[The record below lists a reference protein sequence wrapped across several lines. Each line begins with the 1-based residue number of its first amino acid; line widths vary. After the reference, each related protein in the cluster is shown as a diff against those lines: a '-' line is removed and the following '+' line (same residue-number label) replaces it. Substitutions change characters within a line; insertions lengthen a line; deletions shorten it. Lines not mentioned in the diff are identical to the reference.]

1 MQVGYYPGCSLE
13 STAKEFDLSIRAIL
27 KELGVS
33 LKEIPD
39 WNCCGASPAHYLNE
53 ELAVAL
59 PYRNLV
65 NAEEAGLD
73 QVVSPC
79 PACYSHL
86 KHVHEWI
93 GKDPGLAR
101 RLQALTGKGYK
112 GNVRSKHVLDFI
124 KEDVGLDTLKS
135 SLKTSLKGL
144 RVASYYGCLTR
155 LPGVDIDDRENPVLM
170 DEIVSAIGGEPL
182 DWSHKTECCGASLS
196 VTRTEIA
203 LRLTR
208 SILES
213 AQEKGADCIA
223 VVCPLCQSNLD
234 TRQGDINR
242 VYGTHYR
249 FPILYVSQLIGL
261 TQKLAWEQLGL
272 NRLIIDARE
281 LVSKKGILEA
291 EAS

>member
-13 STAKEFDLSIRAIL
+13 STAKEFDLSVRAIF

-59 PYRNLV
+59 PYQNLV
-65 NAEEAGLD
+65 NAEEAGID
-73 QVVSPC
+73 HVISPC

-86 KHVHEWI
+86 KHVHERVGEDPAL
-93 GKDPGLAR
+93 GK
-101 RLQALTGKGYK
+101 RLQALAGKGYRGK
-112 GNVRSKHVLDFI
+112 VRSKHVLDFI
-124 KEDVGLDTLKS
+124 KKDIGLDSLKS
-135 SLKTSLKGL
+135 SLKTSLEGL
-144 RVASYYGCLTR
+144 KVASYYGCLTR
-155 LPGVDIDDRENPVLM
+155 LPGVDIDDPENPVLM
-170 DEIVSAIGGEPL
+170 DEIVSAIGGTPL

-208 SILES
+208 SILEA

-234 TRQGDINR
+234 TRQGDINKI
-242 VYGTHYR
+242 YGTNFR
-249 FPILYVSQLIGL
+249 LPILYLSQLIGL
-261 TQKLAWEQLGL
+261 AQKQGWERLGL
-272 NRLIIDARE
+272 NRLIIDAKS
-281 LVSKKGILEA
+281 LLLNKGLLET
-291 EAS
+291 

>member
-1 MQVGYYPGCSLE
+1 MEVGYYPGCSLE
-13 STAKEFDLSIRAIL
+13 SSAKEFDLSIRAIF
-27 KELGVS
+27 KELDVS

-65 NAEEAGLD
+65 NAEEASLE
-73 QVVSPC
+73 QVISPC

-86 KHVHEWI
+86 KHVHELV
-93 GKDPGLAR
+93 GKDPALAK
-101 RLQALTGKGYK
+101 RLQVLAGKGYEGK
-112 GNVRSKHVLDFI
+112 VRSKHFLDFI
-124 KEDVGLDTLKS
+124 KEDVGPERLKS

-144 RVASYYGCLTR
+144 KVASYYGCLTR

-170 DEIVSAIGGEPL
+170 DEIVGAIGGEPL

-208 SILES
+208 SVLE
-213 AQEKGADCIA
+213 AALEKGAECIA

-234 TRQGDINR
+234 TRQGDINK
-242 VYGTHYR
+242 VYGTNYTL
-249 FPILYVSQLIGL
+249 PILYISQLIGL
-261 TQKLAWEQLGL
+261 TQKIAFSELGL
-272 NRLIIDARE
+272 DRLIINPMNLLFE
-281 LVSKKGILEA
+281 KGIIEK
-291 EAS
+291 

>member
-1 MQVGYYPGCSLE
+1 MGFVMQVGYYPGCSLE
-13 STAKEFDLSIRAIL
+13 STAKEFDLSIRAIFE
-27 KELGVS
+27 KMDVS

-39 WNCCGASPAHYLNE
+39 WNCCGASAAHYLNE
-53 ELAVAL
+53 ELAAAL
-59 PYRNLV
+59 PYCNLV
-65 NAEEAGLD
+65 NAEEAGLE

-86 KHVHEWI
+86 KHVDEMVA
-93 GKDPGLAR
+93 KDPALSGRLHALA
-101 RLQALTGKGYK
+101 GKEYRGK
-112 GNVRSKHVLDFI
+112 VRAKHFLDFL
-124 KEDVGLDTLKS
+124 KEDIGLEKLKA

-144 RVASYYGCLTR
+144 KVASYYGCLTR

-170 DEIVSAIGGEPL
+170 DEIVSAIGGEAL

-208 SILES
+208 SVLEA

-234 TRQGDINR
+234 TRQTDINR
-242 VYGTHYR
+242 VYGTK
-249 FPILYVSQLIGL
+249 FNLPTLYISQLIGL
-261 TQKLAWEQLGL
+261 AQNLGREQLGL
-272 NRLIIDARE
+272 KRLIVDPKPVLNKLAT
-281 LVSKKGILEA
+281 SQ
-291 EAS
+291 